1 MMVLRGHR
9 ADQARWGPGWTWED
23 VEPAYVKSEALFPR
37 ADLRDR
43 HELTHAFVDAAVAAG
58 LERRGDLNG
67 PDTEGVGFVPVSQR
81 RGRRYSVADGYLRL
95 ARGRRNLEVVTGAE
109 AQRVLIEQGR
119 AYGVAF
125 QRAGTAH
132 AAHVRRE
139 VILCAGAIGSPHLL
153 LRSGVG
159 PADGLAE
166 SNVEVGHELPDVGRN
181 LQDHLA
187 TGILVATQRVETLYS
202 AESVANLARWLVRGR
217 GPLTSNI
224 AEAAAFLRSSETLPA
239 PDVELIFAPVL
250 FEDEGLSRP
259 SQHGLTIAAV
269 LLQPRSVGDVRLS
282 SSGDQTVVVDPRY
295 LTDPT
300 GEDIAV
306 LVRGLRR
313 ARQIAGMPPLSGY
326 VKDELLPGGG
336 AVSYDELITHIR
348 ERSQTLYHP
357 VGTCRLGARGR
368 AVVDAELRVHGLAG
382 LRVVD
387 ASVIPVLPRG
397 HTNWP
402 TVMVAE
408 RAAQLMMSAP

>member
-9 ADQARWGPGWTWED
+9 ADQAKWGPGWTWED
-23 VEPAYVKSEALFPR
+23 VEPAYIKSESAFPR

-43 HELTHAFVDAAVAAG
+43 HELTLAFVNAAVAAG
-58 LERRGDLNG
+58 LERRDLNG

-81 RGRRYSVADGYLRL
+81 RGRRYSVADGYLRP
-95 ARGRRNLEVVTGAE
+95 ARRRRNLEVVTGAE
-109 AQRVLIEQGR
+109 AQRVLIERGR

-125 QRAGTAH
+125 QRAETVH

-159 PADGLAE
+159 PADVLAE
-166 SNVEVGHELPDVGRN
+166 AHIELVHELPDVGRN

-187 TGILVATQRVETLYS
+187 TGILVATQRVETLYG
-202 AESVANLARWLVRGR
+202 AESFGNLARWIVRGR
-217 GPLTSNI
+217 GPLTSNV

-259 SQHGLTIAAV
+259 SQHGVTIAAV
-269 LLQPRSVGDVRLS
+269 LLQPRSVGEFGEVRLS
-282 SSGDQTVVVDPRY
+282 STSDQTVVVDPRY

-313 ARQIAGMPPLSGY
+313 ARQIAGIPPLSDY
-326 VKDELLPGGG
+326 VREELLPRGA
-336 AVSYDELITHIR
+336 AVSDDDLIAHIR

-357 VGTCRLGARGR
+357 VGTCRLGTGGAPWSMRSYVSTGSRGC
-368 AVVDAELRVHGLAG
+368 E
-382 LRVVD
+382 
-387 ASVIPVLPRG
+387 SSTPR
-397 HTNWP
+397 
-402 TVMVAE
+402 
-408 RAAQLMMSAP
+408 